1 LTAIDPGVTILDAC
15 RSDLSQLAEPA
26 VVETEPERIRK
37 ILRDAFDAALLERD
51 TASEAFDGVLRQIP
65 SGLPKPD
72 GVQQIKNASS
82 ALSVAREKMSVAM
95 IRLREFENRGIVPE
109 DLKRKPAQKQ
119 GGGRQARSGSG

>member
-1 LTAIDPGVTILDAC
+1 M
-15 RSDLSQLAEPA
+15 
-26 VVETEPERIRK
+26 ETEPERIRK

-82 ALSVAREKMSVAM
+82 ALSVAREKMIVAM